1 MPTLLL
7 RVRVEFFSR
16 REGEVKWD
24 TAGVGEA
31 LIKDERLEW
40 IVRGL
45 DSTGWAAEVCDAD
58 WRLVWVSAQTRALIG
73 DPDESDLGLGEH
85 ILESRRRPAW
95 QRMVSDEAQ
104 EEWVRQNV
112 PQMLADDP
120 DGAERLAA
128 IGRPELRRAVEE
140 CEPAEIP
147 IWTWLTRTTGVEPA
161 VREVR
166 NFGLR
171 VRTADGEPFATVY
184 MYGANLP
191 ATLLALVAQGDRGM
205 FERMAR
211 LTDPGRREASIL
223 FADIEASGDLSRHLS
238 SAAYFRLVHELFTKL
253 DGVVIDADGI
263 VGKHAGDGMSA
274 YFLTDDCGSKEEATG
289 AAIDAAIKLTQAARD
304 TGDGVTLNVGVH
316 WGGALYMG
324 QVVTGGRLEVTALG
338 DEVNE
343 CARIQ
348 ESARGGVVL
357 ASKPLIERLDPAH
370 ARDLGIDPDTAS
382 YTTVAELPDVS
393 EKAVRDAGS
402 IPVTEVRCER

>member
-1 MPTLLL
+1 
-7 RVRVEFFSR
+7 V
-16 REGEVKWD
+16 
-24 TAGVGEA
+24 AEA
-31 LIKDERLEW
+31 LIRDERLEW
-40 IVRGL
+40 VVRGL
-45 DSTGWAAEVCDAD
+45 ENTGWAAEVCDAD
-58 WRLVWVSAQTRALIG
+58 WRLVWVSPQTCALIG
-73 DPDESDLGLGEH
+73 QPDDSELGLGEH
-85 ILESRRRPAW
+85 VLESRKRPAW
-95 QRMVSDEAQ
+95 QRMVSLEAQ
-104 EEWVRQNV
+104 EQWIKMNV

-120 DGAERLAA
+120 DGKERIAELTL
-128 IGRPELRRAVEE
+128 PELKDAVEE
-140 CEPAEIP
+140 CEPAHVP

-171 VRTADGEPFATVY
+171 VRTRDGAPFATVY

-211 LTDPGRREASIL
+211 LTDPGRREVALL
-223 FADIEASGDLSRHLS
+223 FADIQSSGELSRHLS

-253 DGVVIDADGI
+253 DGIVIDANGI
-263 VGKHAGDGMSA
+263 VGKHAGDGLSA
-274 YFLTDDCGSKEEATG
+274 YFLAEDCDGKEGATG
-289 AAIDAAIKLTQAARD
+289 AAIDAAIKLAQAARE
-304 TGDGVTLNVGVH
+304 TGDGVTLNLGVH

-348 ESARGGVVL
+348 ESARDGAVL
-357 ASKPLIERLDPAH
+357 ASKPLIERLDPEH
-370 ARDLGIDPDTAS
+370 AKRLGIDPDTAT
-382 YTTVAELPDVS
+382 YTLVAELPGAP

-402 IPVTEVRCER
+402 IPVTEVPCEPL

>member
-1 MPTLLL
+1 M
-7 RVRVEFFSR
+7 
-16 REGEVKWD
+16 
-24 TAGVGEA
+24 AEA
-31 LIKDERLEW
+31 LIQDERLEW
-40 IVRGL
+40 IIRGL
-45 DSTGWAAEVCDAD
+45 DSTGWAAEVCDSD
-58 WRLVWVSAQTRALIG
+58 WRLVWVSPQTRALIG
-73 DPDESDLGLGEH
+73 QTDDSGLGIGMH
-85 ILESRRRPAW
+85 VIESRQEPAW
-95 QRMVSDEAQ
+95 QRMVSPEAQ
-104 EEWVRQNV
+104 KQWLQLNV

-128 IGRPELRRAVEE
+128 MARPEMRETVLGA
-140 CEPAEIP
+140 EPAEVP
-147 IWTWLTRTTGVEPA
+147 IWTWLTQTTGVEPS
-161 VREVR
+161 VRQVR

-171 VRTADGEPFATVY
+171 VRTRDGEPFATVY

-211 LTDPGRREASIL
+211 LTEPGRREAAVL
-223 FADIEASGDLSRHLS
+223 FADIQSSGELSRHLS

-253 DGVVIDADGI
+253 DGIVIEANGI
-263 VGKHAGDGMSA
+263 VGKHAGDGLSA
-274 YFLTDDCGSKEEATG
+274 YFLAQDCDSKEGATG
-289 AAIDAAIKLTQAARD
+289 AAVDAAIKLNQAAGD

-348 ESARGGVVL
+348 ESARDGAVL
-357 ASKPLIERLDPAH
+357 ASKPLIERLDPEH
-370 ARDLGIDPDTAS
+370 AKRLGIDPDTVT
-382 YTTVAELPDVS
+382 YTLVAELPGAR

-402 IPVTEVRCER
+402 IPVTEVPRQRS